1 MNSSNIYNVIRFL
14 LLILFVHN
22 CHGYD
27 ILQYF
32 KAKETVFCGRTYND
46 LFQEEIANSFQAG
59 EKWIRNW
66 NCLDKEIP
74 SIVNG
79 LIVLE
84 DIKPQEFLRLLAQP
98 NIQNSLSSNVWIVI
112 GRTSVEEYFNQRNL
126 KIGLNAQILYLDFQS
141 GGGIVTQILGTA
153 TFQVKRMVRFANQ

>member
-1 MNSSNIYNVIRFL
+1 MCVMGSQE
-14 LLILFVHN
+14 
-22 CHGYD
+22 YD

-32 KAKETVFCGRTYND
+32 KEKEIVFCSGTYND

-59 EKWIRNW
+59 ERWIRNW

-74 SIVNG
+74 SIVDG

-84 DIKPQEFLRLLAQP
+84 DIKPQDFHRILALP

-112 GRTSVEEYFNQRNL
+112 GRPSVEEYFNQRNL
-126 KIGLNAQILYLDFQS
+126 KIGLNAKILYLDFQKDMRT
-141 GGGIVTQILGTA
+141 VTQVQGTA
-153 TFQVKRMVRFANQ
+153 TFDVQFKVK